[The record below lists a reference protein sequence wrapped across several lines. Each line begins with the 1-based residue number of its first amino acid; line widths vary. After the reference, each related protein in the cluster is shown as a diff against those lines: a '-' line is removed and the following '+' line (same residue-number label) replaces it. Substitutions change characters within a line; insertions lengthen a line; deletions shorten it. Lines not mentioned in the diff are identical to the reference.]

1 MCCGRKAAAVFLRR
15 LFFTFLFFFFLSAIS
30 LKRISGV
37 YGSAL
42 HVPAGTRGLLR
53 GDNIK
58 YIISD
63 LHFFCCLAVTFLP
76 LMYSIHSDVPLSGK
90 QADVVPAVC
99 SRFAGMVI

>member
-15 LFFTFLFFFFLSAIS
+15 LFFAFLFFFFLSAIS

-63 LHFFCCLAVTFLP
+63 RIFSLSGCNFPAVNVV
-76 LMYSIHSDVPLSGK
+76 IHSDVPLSGK
-90 QADVVPAVC
+90 QRTSC
-99 SRFAGMVI
+99 RRFAAVLPVW